1 MFHIHFYLK
10 KIQLNE
16 SNMLHFSLKNQDEIN
31 LFIYLKNLKMIY
43 EKWNNL

>member
-1 MFHIHFYLK
+1 MFHIYFYLK

-16 SNMLHFSLKNQDEIN
+16 SNMLHLSLKNQDEIN
-31 LFIYLKNLKMIY
+31 LSIYLKNLKMIS